1 MSVKHMLIDMPV
13 GYNKSMKEKKLYNNH
28 VPEFPQVV
36 YLIHVYSYFVAVSK
50 VYFVIY
56 VMIIPA
62 TYKMPKALFS
72 KV

>member
-50 VYFVIY
+50 VI
-56 VMIIPA
+56 
-62 TYKMPKALFS
+62 L
-72 KV
+72 